1 MSLGEQG
8 TGLPLVPMNASQF
21 LGRRRFLALSA
32 SVGAGAVL
40 AACGGS
46 GSKGNPV
53 SGISGD
59 LQVVKR
65 YPEDALTPG
74 KVRLPVS
81 LGDKNGVIP
90 VGGKVTVPDTMHAS
104 VVDAQ
109 SGKTIASGLVAER
122 HDQDLNVPYWPFV
135 ADIPAAGIYL
145 LRIDEAPGVDVSF
158 QLMEDKYVAAP
169 TVGRTL
175 PPFDTPTVDD
185 ARGVDP
191 ICTRPDGACP
201 FHDVTLTQALA
212 TGKPVVYMIGTP
224 AFCTSGTCAPGL
236 DALIAVSKS
245 VGDSA
250 VFVHADVYADKNG
263 EKIAPAVSAY
273 KLTYEPLLYVT
284 DAKGTIVER
293 IDAVFDEPE
302 LRSILAA
309 NGIS

>member
-1 MSLGEQG
+1 
-8 TGLPLVPMNASQF
+8 MNPPQF

-46 GSKGNPV
+46 GSKDGAI

-74 KVRLPVS
+74 HVRLPVS

-90 VGGKVTVPDTMHAS
+90 VGGKVTLPDTMHAS
-104 VVDAQ
+104 IVDAQ
-109 SGKTIASGLVAER
+109 SGKTIATGLVADR

-135 ADIPAAGIYL
+135 ADIAEPGIYL
-145 LRIDEAPGVDVSF
+145 LKIDEAPGVDVSF
-158 QLMEDKYVAAP
+158 QTMDPKYIGAP
-169 TVGRTL
+169 IVGQKL

-191 ICTRPDGACP
+191 ICTRPDGTCP
-201 FHDVTLTQALA
+201 FHTTTVTAALK

-224 AFCTSGTCAPGL
+224 AFCTSGACAPGL
-236 DALIAVSKS
+236 DALIAVAKS
-245 VGDSA
+245 VGNRA

-263 EKIAPAVSAY
+263 EKVAPAVTAY
-273 KLTYEPLLYVT
+273 KLTYEPLIYVT
-284 DAKGTIVER
+284 DAKGAIVER